1 MIEYLFSIFQDHTL
15 KTVLLGSGIL
25 GLTSGILGSFAL
37 LRKQSL
43 LGDAISHSAL
53 PGIAIAF
60 LITKSSSPIILL
72 SGALIAGWISSICMM
87 SIVRSTKI
95 KYDGALG
102 IILSV
107 FFGFGLVMLSVVQN
121 FLTQG
126 KQDLIIFIWSGCNTP

>member
-60 LITKSSSPIILL
+60 LKVPPQLCFIRCFNWADFLH
-72 SGALIAGWISSICMM
+72 MHD
-87 SIVRSTKI
+87 VHRSV
-95 KYDGALG
+95 Y
-102 IILSV
+102 
-107 FFGFGLVMLSVVQN
+107 
-121 FLTQG
+121 
-126 KQDLIIFIWSGCNTP
+126 